1 MSDTEQRYR
10 RFYDFVVEQAVRR
23 KWVGKDNETQW
34 LQMATFDLDL
44 EPFSARALV
53 LGAAAARDAF
63 VETEVERVLDELVK
77 QAAGRSRRLSKKDF
91 TRISMLLQAF
101 SRNALDQDHAEQLV
115 KDAVLRNNLKPR
127 GNGLFRS
134 RRWFRTKGLPQ
145 LKV

>member
-53 LGAAAARDAF
+53 LGASDARDAF
-63 VETEVERVLDELVK
+63 VET
-77 QAAGRSRRLSKKDF
+77 
-91 TRISMLLQAF
+91 
-101 SRNALDQDHAEQLV
+101 
-115 KDAVLRNNLKPR
+115 
-127 GNGLFRS
+127 
-134 RRWFRTKGLPQ
+134 
-145 LKV
+145 